1 MRILRKS
8 IVENG
13 RYIRSLLQ
21 KFTSCEKMS
30 HLIVIGGG
38 GGIMFGTDLLSKY
51 FGLKARHCRAVY
63 EIDHFH
69 SNKHTT

>member
-38 GGIMFGTDLLSKY
+38 GIMFGTDLLSKY
-51 FGLKARHCRAVY
+51 IGLKARHCRAVY
-63 EIDHFH
+63 EIDFH
-69 SNKHTT
+69 SNTQHNV